1 MSNNKQENNGR
12 VCNLQESNVR
22 PNKLFTADRSIVL
35 YKAGAL
41 KEFKTEQILDEVI
54 KILSKNE

>member
-12 VCNLQESNVR
+12 VCNLQE
-22 PNKLFTADRSIVL
+22 SIVL